1 MKPDIHGMAIEI
13 AAAKGHK
20 IPKAPAEDEAEPAS
34 PDQVSDAHEMI
45 EAIKTGDGQS
55 FANALCNFLDSYH
68 GDDGATEPKP
78 PEAPEDAAQ
87 AGP

>member
-20 IPKAPAEDEAEPAS
+20 MPSDEPEADAAS

-45 EAIKTGDGQS
+45 EAIKSGDGQS
-55 FANALCNFLDSYH
+55 FANALCNFMDSYH
-68 GDDGATEPKP
+68 GDDDATESEP
-78 PEAPEDAAQ
+78 PEEPSDAAE
-87 AGP
+87 AG